1 MPTYQFINYLSDNG
15 LITITINRP
24 PYNVLD
30 IVSMEEM
37 GAALHA
43 AAADPTAKLVLITG
57 SGEKAF
63 SAGVEVADHAPD
75 KVERMIQVF
84 GDIFRHLEAIP
95 IPTVAA
101 LNGVALGGGCELA
114 IGCDMVVA
122 AAHAKIGQPEI
133 KLGVFPPIAA
143 ALLAKLIPPGKA
155 YELVLGGESLSA
167 DEALRW
173 GLVNKVY
180 AKEEYTSALQSY
192 LAQFLGLSRIAL
204 MFAKKAMRAAR
215 DHPFLDGLA
224 RSDAIYLHEL
234 MATEDAQEGLA
245 AFMQK
250 RKPMWKNK

>member
-1 MPTYQFINYLSDNG
+1 MPNYQFIDYRSDDG
-15 LITITINRP
+15 LITLTINKP

-30 IVSMEEM
+30 IAAMEEM
-37 GAALHA
+37 NGALRL
-43 AAADPTAKLVLITG
+43 AAADPTARVLLITG

-84 GDIFRHLEAIP
+84 GDIFRNLEEIP
-95 IPTVAA
+95 VPTVAA
-101 LNGVALGGGCELA
+101 LNGAALGGGCEVA
-114 IGCDMVVA
+114 IGCDMIVA

-143 ALLAKLIPPGKA
+143 ALMTKLLPPGKA
-155 YELVLGGESLSA
+155 YELVLGGETLGA
-167 DEALRW
+167 EEALKW

-180 AKEEYTSALQSY
+180 PKEEFAAGVQTY
-192 LAQFLGLSRIAL
+192 LAPFLDLSRVAL
-204 MFAKKAMRAAR
+204 LHAKKAMRAAR
-215 DHPFLDGLA
+215 DRPFLDGLA
-224 RSDAIYLHEL
+224 RADAIYLHEL

-250 RKPMWKNK
+250 RKPVWKNK